1 MTGSPSDQELLEVR
15 QFFGLPSVQL
25 VEKDWHV
32 IRAMQAISQVD
43 AGIFRLVFA
52 GGTCLARAHK
62 LVQRMS
68 EDVDFK
74 VVLRGAAPT
83 SANQW
88 RKELGGLRD
97 RVTAGLQAAGFDI
110 DPANTAQVK
119 SRDANRYTVYNLT
132 AGPAGTHAAPL
143 RASLLIE
150 LNHTQLRLPT
160 VRLPVASFIAE
171 AFSRPP
177 EIAGID
183 CASVSETAAEKLVSL
198 TRRTAMEIAGVS
210 RAPDPTLVRHIHD
223 LHRVRKHIDRAVVVA
238 LARTISVQ
246 DAGIRPSTPGLSRGH
261 RRRDTQGLGVPERRP
276 GRRRALQQLRGGHGL
291 WPSKS
296 VQGCHRDG
304 VGNCRAGLAMTVQA
318 LKTL

>member
-1 MTGSPSDQELLEVR
+1 MTGSPTDQELLEVR

-32 IRAMQAISQVD
+32 IRAMQAICQVD
-43 AGIFRLVFA
+43 SGIFRLVFA
-52 GGTCLARAHK
+52 GGTCLARAYK

-74 VVLRGAAPT
+74 VVLRGAAPS
-83 SANQW
+83 SANQL
-88 RKELGGLRD
+88 RKELGSLRD
-97 RVTAGLQAAGFDI
+97 RVTAGLRAAGFDI
-110 DPANTAQVK
+110 DPANTAQVR

-132 AGPAGTHAAPL
+132 AGPAGTHPTPL
-143 RASLLIE
+143 RASLQIE

-171 AFSRPP
+171 AFGRPP
-177 EIAGID
+177 EIAEID

-198 TRRTAMEIAGVS
+198 TRRTAMEIAGLS

-223 LHRVRKHIDRAVVVA
+223 LHRVREHIDRAVVVA

-246 DAGIRPSTPGLSRGH
+246 DGEEFAHQHPAYRDNIAAETRKALAFLNDDPAVAARYNSFVAAMVYGH
-261 RRRDTQGLGVPERRP
+261 QCLFRDAIATVS
-276 GRRRALQQLRGGHGL
+276 ALTEQA
-291 WPSKS
+291 WP
-296 VQGCHRDG
+296 
-304 VGNCRAGLAMTVQA
+304 
-318 LKTL
+318 